1 MSHSET
7 AKPKL
12 TPKEKITIAGMT
24 AFGTAIGALLG
35 IIAYYQQ
42 WLG

>member
-1 MSHSET
+1 MNKQENKEKMST
-7 AKPKL
+7 
-12 TPKEKITIAGMT
+12 KEKITT
-24 AFGTAIGALLG
+24 AAVTGLFAAIGALLG